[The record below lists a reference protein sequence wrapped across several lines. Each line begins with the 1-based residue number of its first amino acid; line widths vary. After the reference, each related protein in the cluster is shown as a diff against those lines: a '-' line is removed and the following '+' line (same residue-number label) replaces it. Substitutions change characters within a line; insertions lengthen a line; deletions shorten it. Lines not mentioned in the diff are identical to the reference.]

1 MAIHSGGQTVFRF
14 IHPEG
19 IILGAGEEVDESAGG
34 ASGIGVD
41 RIVEV
46 CDRTSEGQ
54 AVEVYG
60 ADFIYVEQSI
70 FADDVIEA
78 GHEMRT

>member
-1 MAIHSGGQTVFRF
+1 MAIQSSGQTIFSLF
-14 IHPEG
+14 HIEG
-19 IILGAGEEVDESAGG
+19 ITLCAGEEIDEVAGG